1 MEYCYER
8 IGRICSISSITP
20 FLRYSSASPLGIWRK
35 PALVIPSEVEESLDI
50 VLAVA
55 ISSPL
60 GIARKRAKI
69 ISMPAVATGPMIRRE
84 IGDDHVCLLVFDR
97 PESGANIFD
106 AATLDELN
114 EHLDFIENDAS
125 LRGLIIASAK
135 KSIFVAGADL
145 KTLLQQAQS
154 GDLRAF
160 IAHGQRVLNRL
171 AALKIPTVAAIHGA
185 AAGGGYEVVLACD
198 YRVASDDPATRIG
211 LPETTLG
218 LMPAW
223 GGCTRLPRLIGI
235 EKAAEVIAK
244 GKLYSAHE
252 ALKLGLVDEIVP
264 RDQLLDAARKKL
276 RDGKCKLDGGTR
288 ATPASQKLIPPPQ
301 HGNAAPERAWEIIN
315 KTLSISPDE
324 SLRME
329 LDAIVDL
336 GKTES
341 TQNLIRNFFLAEK
354 YKKGTSKAAPEK
366 VVHAAVIGAGVMGS
380 GIAQWLSSRGVTVIL
395 RDIARE
401 QVDRGLAN
409 IEKTYADAVKRGLMT
424 EEKAKAGRAR
434 IVASTAP
441 MELRDVEFIIEAAS
455 EKFEIKKEIFR
466 ELGMQAGPKTI
477 VATNT
482 SALPVG
488 RLADTTVSP
497 EHVIGLHFF
506 NPVSRMKPVEVVIAK
521 QTSEDTRDRSLAF
534 VRQIGKLPVVVRD
547 SPGFLVNRVLFPY
560 LLDAA
565 ELFESGLETDKIDNA
580 LVQWGM
586 PMGPL
591 RLIDEIG
598 IDITIDIGNTLEK
611 AYGRRDHV
619 SSVLLWLRDGNMLGR
634 KAGAGFYKYEGK
646 AQTPNESLMQW
657 RRALHG
663 ESDDAEGPNIPRKLS
678 ELNEEE
684 LAHRLIFLMVN
695 EAARCVEENV
705 VDSREDADYGMILGT
720 GFAPFRGGPL
730 RFAEHFG
737 LKKVVEELERLAQTE
752 EKFSPCEI
760 LKKHARDGTRFYEK

>member
-1 MEYCYER
+1 
-8 IGRICSISSITP
+8 
-20 FLRYSSASPLGIWRK
+20 
-35 PALVIPSEVEESLDI
+35 
-50 VLAVA
+50 
-55 ISSPL
+55 
-60 GIARKRAKI
+60 
-69 ISMPAVATGPMIRRE
+69 MPAVATGPMIRRE

-114 EHLDFIENDAS
+114 EHLDSVENDSS

-154 GDLRAF
+154 GDMRAF
-160 IAHGQRVLNRL
+160 IAHGQQVLNRL
-171 AALKIPTVAAIHGA
+171 ADLKIPTVAAIHGA
-185 AAGGGYEVVLACD
+185 SAGGGYEVTLACD
-198 YRVASDDPATRIG
+198 YRIASDDPATRIG

-218 LMPAW
+218 LIPAW
-223 GGCTRLPRLIGI
+223 GGCTRLPRLIGV
-235 EKAAEVIAK
+235 EKASEVIAN
-244 GKLYSAHE
+244 GKLYSAQE
-252 ALKLGLVDEIVP
+252 ARKLGLVDGVAP
-264 RDQLLDAARKKL
+264 RDKLLELARKKL
-276 RDGKCKLDGGTR
+276 GDGKRKLDGGPS
-288 ATPASQKLIPPPQ
+288 ATPTSQELVFPRQ

-315 KTLSISPDE
+315 ETLSISPDQ
-324 SLRME
+324 SLQME

-336 GKTES
+336 GKSES

-354 YKKGTSKAAPEK
+354 YKKGTSKAPLEK

-409 IEKTYADAVKRGLMT
+409 IEKTYTDAIKRGLMT

-441 MELRDVEFIIEAAS
+441 MELRDVQFIIEAAS
-455 EKFEIKKEIFR
+455 EKFEVKKEIFR

-488 RLADTTVSP
+488 RLADATVSP

-506 NPVSRMKPVEVVIAK
+506 NPVSRMKLVEVVIAK
-521 QTSEDTRDRSLAF
+521 QTSDETRDRSLAF
-534 VRQIGKLPVVVRD
+534 VRQVGKLPVIVRD

-565 ELFESGLETDKIDNA
+565 ELFESGADAARMDNA

-598 IDITIDIGNTLEK
+598 VDITIDIGNTLEK
-611 AYGRRDHV
+611 AYGRRYHV
-619 SSVLLWLRDGNMLGR
+619 SAVLLWLRDGKMLGR
-634 KAGAGFYKYEGK
+634 KSGAGFYKYEGK
-646 AQTPNESLMQW
+646 AQTPNESLAQW
-657 RRALHG
+657 RRAPVVAG
-663 ESDDAEGPNIPRKLS
+663 GGDPGSSKGSATTQPVSPPPATADDLPN
-678 ELNEEE
+678 
-684 LAHRLIFLMVN
+684 RLVLLMVN

-705 VDSREDADYGMILGT
+705 VDSPEDADYGMILGT

-737 LKKVVEELERLAQTE
+737 LKKVVDELERLAQTE
-752 EKFSPCEI
+752 EKFLPCEI
-760 LKKHARDGTRFYEK
+760 LKKHARDGTKFYAE

>member
-1 MEYCYER
+1 MKLMR
-8 IGRICSISSITP
+8 
-20 FLRYSSASPLGIWRK
+20 
-35 PALVIPSEVEESLDI
+35 
-50 VLAVA
+50 
-55 ISSPL
+55 
-60 GIARKRAKI
+60 
-69 ISMPAVATGPMIRRE
+69 AVATASMIRRE
-84 IGDDHVCLLVFDR
+84 IGNDQICVLTFDR

-106 AATLDELN
+106 DATLDELN
-114 EHLDFIENDAS
+114 EHLDFIENDAA

-135 KSIFVAGADL
+135 KSIFIAGADL

-154 GDLRAF
+154 GEMREF
-160 IAHGQRVLNRL
+160 IAKGQRIFSRL
-171 AALKIPTVAAIHGA
+171 ADLKIPTVAAIHGA
-185 AAGGGYEVVLACD
+185 SAGGGYEVTLACD
-198 YRVASDDPATRIG
+198 YRIGSDDPATRIG

-218 LMPAW
+218 LIPAW
-223 GGCTRLPRLIGI
+223 GGCTRLSRLIGV
-235 EKAAEVIAK
+235 EKAAEVILK
-244 GKLYSAHE
+244 GKLYSAQE
-252 ALKLGLVDEIVP
+252 ALKLGLVDEVAR
-264 RDQLLDAARKKL
+264 RDQLLDVARKKL
-276 RDGKCKLDGGTR
+276 AEGKRK
-288 ATPASQKLIPPPQ
+288 PS
-301 HGNAAPERAWEIIN
+301 AAPEPTKEISVRRASGNPAPARALEIIN
-315 KTLSISPDE
+315 QTLRVSLDQ

-341 TQNLIRNFFLAEK
+341 SQNLIRNFFLAEK
-354 YKKGTSKAAPEK
+354 YKKGPSKAPLEK

-401 QVDRGLAN
+401 QVDRGLAT
-409 IEKTYADAVKRGLMT
+409 IEKTYADAVKRGLTT

-441 MELRDVEFIIEAAS
+441 MELRDVQFIIEAAS

-482 SALPVG
+482 SALPVS

-497 EHVIGLHFF
+497 EHVVGLHFF
-506 NPVSRMKPVEVVIAK
+506 NPVSRMKLVEVVVAK
-521 QTSEDTRDRSLAF
+521 QTSAETRERSLAF
-534 VRQIGKLPVVVRD
+534 VRQVGKLPVIVRD
-547 SPGFLVNRVLFPY
+547 RPGFLVNRALFPY

-565 ELFESGLETDKIDNA
+565 ELFESGADAATIDNA

-598 IDITIDIGNTLEK
+598 VDITIDIGNTLEK

-619 SSVLLWLRDGNMLGR
+619 SSVLLWLRDGQMRGR

-646 AQTPNESLMQW
+646 AQTPNESLAQW
-657 RRALHG
+657 LRALHG
-663 ESDDAEGPNIPRKLS
+663 EPEGAEGPNIPPDWHRDPRTLS
-678 ELNEEE
+678 GLNEEE
-684 LAHRLIFLMVN
+684 LAKRLILLMVN
-695 EAARCVEENV
+695 EAARCVEEKV
-705 VDSREDADYGMILGT
+705 VGSPVDADYGMILGT

-737 LKKVVEELERLAQTE
+737 LKKVVDELERLAQTE

-760 LKKHARDGTRFYEK
+760 LKKHAGDGTKFYES

>member
-1 MEYCYER
+1 M
-8 IGRICSISSITP
+8 
-20 FLRYSSASPLGIWRK
+20 K
-35 PALVIPSEVEESLDI
+35 V
-50 VLAVA
+50 
-55 ISSPL
+55 
-60 GIARKRAKI
+60 
-69 ISMPAVATGPMIRRE
+69 MPAVATGPMIRRE
-84 IGDDHVCLLVFDR
+84 IGDDYVCLLVFDR

-114 EHLDFIENDAS
+114 EHLDFVENDAS
-125 LRGLIIASAK
+125 LRGLIIVSAK

-154 GDLRAF
+154 GDMRAF

-171 AALKIPTVAAIHGA
+171 AELKIPTVAAIHGA
-185 AAGGGYEVVLACD
+185 SAGGGYEVTLACD
-198 YRVASDDPATRIG
+198 YRMASDDPATRIG

-218 LMPAW
+218 LIPAW
-223 GGCTRLPRLIGI
+223 GGCTRLPRLIGV
-235 EKAAEVIAK
+235 EKASEVIAN
-244 GKLYSAHE
+244 GKLYSAQE
-252 ALKLGLVDEIVP
+252 ARKLGLVDGVAP
-264 RDQLLDAARKKL
+264 RDKLLELARKKL
-276 RDGKCKLDGGTR
+276 GDGKRKLEGR
-288 ATPASQKLIPPPQ
+288 APASLAAPELRPPKQ
-301 HGNAAPERAWEIIN
+301 RGNAAPERAWEIVN
-315 KTLSISPDE
+315 KTLSISPDQ

-336 GKTES
+336 GKSES

-354 YKKGTSKAAPEK
+354 YKKGTSKAAPGK

-380 GIAQWLSSRGVTVIL
+380 GIAQWFSSRGVTVIL

-441 MELRDVEFIIEAAS
+441 MELRDVQFIIEAAS
-455 EKFEIKKEIFR
+455 EKFEVKKEIFR

-506 NPVSRMKPVEVVIAK
+506 NPVSRMKLVEVVVAK
-521 QTSEDTRDRSLAF
+521 QTSGETRERSLAL
-534 VRQIGKLPVVVRD
+534 VRQVGKLPVTVHD

-565 ELFESGLETDKIDNA
+565 ELFERGADAARIDNA
-580 LVQWGM
+580 LVEWGM

-598 IDITIDIGNTLEK
+598 VDITIDIGNTLEK

-619 SSVLLWLRDGNMLGR
+619 SAVLLWLRDGKMLGR
-634 KAGAGFYKYEGK
+634 KTGAGFYKYEGK
-646 AQTPNESLMQW
+646 AQTSNESLAQW
-657 RRALHG
+657 RRAPVVAG
-663 ESDDAEGPNIPRKLS
+663 GGDPGSNEGSATTQPGSPPPATADDLPK
-678 ELNEEE
+678 
-684 LAHRLIFLMVN
+684 RLVFLMVN
-695 EAARCVEENV
+695 EAARCLEENV
-705 VDSREDADYGMILGT
+705 VDSPEDADYGMILGT

-737 LKKVVEELERLAQTE
+737 LKKVVDELERLAQSE
-752 EKFSPCEI
+752 EKFLPCEI
-760 LKKHARDGTRFYEK
+760 LKKHARDGTTFYKE